1 MISFRVHQC
10 HKKKEDSIMSFLQAI
25 ILSVF
30 TILML
35 PAIKDMMDDYEGKM
49 KMLAKMRRHKTRKFN

>member
-1 MISFRVHQC
+1 
-10 HKKKEDSIMSFLQAI
+10 MSFLQAI